1 MNVVTPFFIY
11 TPFIVLPA
19 LLYGHSLAE
28 SKNQKWVHAPDV
40 KAFKAGGKWAIRA
53 RDVAEWEEIQIVNK
67 YF

>member
-28 SKNQKWVHAPDV
+28 SK
-40 KAFKAGGKWAIRA
+40 IR
-53 RDVAEWEEIQIVNK
+53 NGLMLLM
-67 YF
+67 